1 MSDFLSKR
9 WRLVVI
15 ILGIIIFLWIL
26 YLLKTFILPFATGL
40 VLAYLLMPVVLW
52 LEEKLPPRRK
62 WPGFKRVISVLLAF
76 LILVCIVGAFGYFIV
91 STVIEASFT
100 LLESAPY
107 FISQSLENIQEW
119 FDDLISV
126 LPIDVQEDINQEI
139 VEGGTALGNAIRSSL
154 MGAVSSIPA
163 TFGMVMG
170 FAVLPF
176 FLFYLLKDSEKLK
189 AGLISPFSEKTA
201 IHARKVF
208 SIIEQVLGRYI
219 RAQLMLGVIVAYFTF
234 IGLHVLDIPYKIA
247 LALLAGITELIPII
261 GPWIG
266 GAVAVIVTL
275 AVVPDKAIWVAVL
288 FVCIQLLENNLLVPK
303 IQSAYLRIH
312 PAVMIF
318 LLVFGAYVAG
328 FWGLLIIGP
337 LTATLVAIFKYIRDQ
352 YRQSELLEATEPDE
366 PASSD

>member
-1 MSDFLSKR
+1 LSDFLAKR
-9 WRLVVI
+9 WHLVVI

-26 YLLKTFILPFATGL
+26 YLLRMLILPFATGL

-52 LEEKLPPRRK
+52 IEERIPPRRK
-62 WPGFKRVISVLLAF
+62 WPGFRRVISVLVAF
-76 LILVCIVGAFGYFIV
+76 LILVCIVGAFGYFVV

-119 FDDLISV
+119 FNDLISA
-126 LPIDVQEDINQEI
+126 LPVDTQEEINREI
-139 VEGGTALGNAIRSSL
+139 EEGGVALGNAIRTSL
-154 MGAVSSIPA
+154 MGAITSIPA
-163 TFGMVMG
+163 TFGLILG

-189 AGLISPFSEKTA
+189 AGIISPFSEKTA

-234 IGLHVLDIPYKIA
+234 IGLHILDIPYKVA
-247 LALLAGITELIPII
+247 LALLAGVTELIPII
-261 GPWIG
+261 GPWVG
-266 GAVAVIVTL
+266 GGIAVIVTL

-288 FVCIQLLENNLLVPK
+288 FVCIQLLENNLLVPR
-303 IQSAYLRIH
+303 IQGGYLHIH
-312 PAVMIF
+312 PAILIV
-318 LLVFGAYVAG
+318 LLVLGAYIAG
-328 FWGLLIIGP
+328 FWGILLAAP
-337 LTATLVAIFKYIRDQ
+337 LTATIVQIYKYVRTNI
-352 YRQSELLEATEPDE
+352 SSTETQ
-366 PASSD
+366 